1 MTTEKK
7 RKKTFVI
14 DASAIFNGIL
24 SHNLHGKKYLPQ
36 CVTYGIEGMH
46 RGEALLEEITVKKDV
61 VVTIPDKTAYAEV
74 SIQANETGDIAELSE
89 CDMSVV
95 ALAYELK
102 SKNNLVEIITD
113 DYDIQNL
120 ANHMGIPYKGIYWKG
135 ITWVHDYT
143 WVCTGCGFKSKK
155 QMDTCFECGSSM
167 KKKVHRKKKRS

>member
-1 MTTEKK
+1 MTVEKK
-7 RKKTFVI
+7 KEKAFVI

-36 CVTYGIEGMH
+36 CVTYEIEGMH
-46 RGEALLEEITVKKDV
+46 RGEALLEEIAAKKDV
-61 VVTIPDKTAYAEV
+61 IVTIPDKTAFTEV
-74 SIQANETGDIAELSE
+74 NHQANETGDIAELSE

-95 ALAYELK
+95 AVAFELQ

-120 ANHMGIPYKGIYWKG
+120 ANYMGIPYKGIYWKG
-135 ITWVHDYT
+135 ITQIHVYS

-155 QMDTCFECGSSM
+155 QTNSCFECGSTM
-167 KKKVHRKKKRS
+167 KKKVQRKKKRS

>member
-1 MTTEKK
+1 MTVEKK
-7 RKKTFVI
+7 KEKAFVI

-36 CVTYGIEGMH
+36 CVTYEIEGMH
-46 RGEALLEEITVKKDV
+46 RGEALLEEIAVKKDV
-61 VVTIPDKTAYAEV
+61 IVTIPDKTAFTEV
-74 SIQANETGDIAELSE
+74 NHQANETGDIAELSE

-95 ALAYELK
+95 AVAFELQ

-120 ANHMGIPYKGIYWKG
+120 ANYMGIPYKGIYWKG
-135 ITWVHDYT
+135 ITQIHVYS

-155 QMDTCFECGSSM
+155 QMNSCFECGSTM
-167 KKKVHRKKKRS
+167 KKKVQRKKKRS